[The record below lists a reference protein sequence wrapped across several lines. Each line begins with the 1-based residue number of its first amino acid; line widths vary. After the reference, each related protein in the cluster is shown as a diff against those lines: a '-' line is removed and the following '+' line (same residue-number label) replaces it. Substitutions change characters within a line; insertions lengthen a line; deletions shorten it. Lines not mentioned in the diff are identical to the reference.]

1 MNLTRYIEVAVL
13 MGLIMVFGTA
23 AHQRNFV
30 WKDDFT
36 LWSDVVEKSPD
47 KARPHTCLG
56 LEYQR
61 RSLTDRAIFQYEKS
75 ISLEPRDADAHNNL
89 GLCYFDKG
97 WIGRAIEQFKHAFK
111 TGLTIDNIKAA
122 IVAFEESLLTP
133 DSRFDLYLKNTPD
146 TLTTEELEGY
156 NLFKQYGCISCH
168 QGVAIGGNLYQ
179 RFGVMGNYFADRGNI
194 TATDLGRYRVTQNE
208 QDKYVFKVPSLRN
221 VSLTAP

>member
-97 WIGRAIEQFKHAFK
+97 WIGRAIEQFKHAVR
-111 TGLTIDNIKAA
+111 IAPNHVEAH
-122 IVAFEESLLTP
+122 
-133 DSRFDLYLKNTPD
+133 
-146 TLTTEELEGY
+146 Y
-156 NLFKQYGCISCH
+156 NLGMGYGSKGLYDLAFKE
-168 QGVAIGGNLYQ
+168 IGKAKELSSKNRWKSILKETK
-179 RFGVMGNYFADRGNI
+179 I
-194 TATDLGRYRVTQNE
+194 
-208 QDKYVFKVPSLRN
+208 PSK
-221 VSLTAP
+221 SHK